1 MILRNF
7 GADIEFFFQAW
18 SLFCMKYYI
27 NFCLKT
33 HTHKTS
39 HKLLG
44 TGDPF
49 ALSLKSFKYELL
61 KLSH

>member
-1 MILRNF
+1 MILKNF

-27 NFCLKT
+27 NFCLKKHT
-33 HTHKTS
+33 HTKHHTS
-39 HKLLG
+39 YWVLG

-49 ALSLKSFKYELL
+49 ALSLKSFK
-61 KLSH
+61 